1 MNKIVYSKG
10 LGKLSL
16 LEIISRIDR
25 TNVGTKK
32 SVPCYIV
39 DDYAIISSTILC
51 SDYARQDRI
60 IDSVHKLADMGV
72 NAVRLYGYVS
82 DESDKRTYGD
92 DSYCSAMFV
101 MDKAP
106 GQELYKGVSYSHLR
120 TDPEATASLLSYMD
134 MLANAPQE
142 HYTKFVHDYMAI
154 LRNDVAVDPS
164 KKGNFFYDP
173 DKGFTFIDL
182 RNPRNEIGSRF
193 LATNM
198 LTVISPYGL
207 TEETRQDS
215 NIARYYDKR
224 AATILIKMDNA
235 LLANGFTREDIDEC
249 FTDRR
254 YSDGIYASGMRFGSF
269 DSVAEARDVL
279 DNDSVM

>member
-16 LEIISRIDR
+16 LEIISRIDK

-32 SVPCYIV
+32 SVPCYVV
-39 DDYAIISSTILC
+39 DNYAIISSTILC
-51 SDYARQDRI
+51 SDYAMQDRI
-60 IDSVHKLADMGV
+60 IDSVHALADSGV

-82 DESDKRTYGD
+82 DESDKRTYGTS
-92 DSYCSAMFV
+92 SYCSAMFV

-106 GQELYKGVSYSHLR
+106 GQELYKGVTYNYSHR
-120 TDPEATASLLSYMD
+120 DPEDVASLLSYMD
-134 MLANAPQE
+134 MMANIPQE

-173 DKGFTFIDL
+173 DKGFAFIDL
-182 RNPRNEIGSRF
+182 RNPRNDDSSRF
-193 LATNM
+193 VVQNM
-198 LTVISPYGL
+198 LAVISPYGL
-207 TEETRQDS
+207 SEEMRQDGRL
-215 NIARYYDKR
+215 ARYYDKS
-224 AATILIKMDNA
+224 AASILIKMDNA

-249 FTDRR
+249 FTER
-254 YSDGIYASGMRFGSF
+254 YYNDGVYASGMSFGNF
-269 DSVAEARDVL
+269 ESVAEAKDVL